1 MPLGDAPGCRLERIE
16 VQARTMEE
24 THYTIQV
31 APDHVQRL
39 CGGTPS
45 RAISE
50 LVWNSLDADATRV
63 QVTTLD
69 NELGTATLIVRDNG
83 HGIPYRNIKEL
94 FVNLGGSW
102 KAQATKTK
110 QRGRAL
116 HGKEGKGRFKALALG
131 RVSEWIITYKEDNEF
146 HRYTVIVL
154 ADDILDVRVTADAV
168 VEADEPGVEV
178 RISEVSARID
188 PADDGALT
196 QEIAEIFAPYLT
208 DYSDVQVTIGARA
221 LDPTDFI
228 ASRKSFDLAD
238 ILVTEQEVY
247 KATLDVVEW
256 RATTQRIL
264 YLCSRSGMPYSRVD
278 TRFHTPAFHFSAY
291 LRSEYHEKLRE
302 GDENLYLAEL
312 HAPLAKARDEAL
324 ERIKEFSFE
333 RAAHVARDVVEGW
346 KRDNVYPYKDETSDP
361 VEQMERQVFDIV
373 ALSLNKHF
381 PELGQGTRR
390 SKSLQLGLLRKA
402 IENGPQELQPLLLE
416 VLELPPR
423 ERRELSALLEESSLT
438 ALIRATR
445 LITDRMKFVTGLE
458 HLVFDPE
465 LKAMVLER
473 TQLHRLL
480 ADNTWVFGEAFN
492 LSADDESLTQ
502 VLRKHRELHGDPIVI
517 DRPVKTAEGKTG
529 IVDLMLSRKART
541 QRADELDHLI
551 VELKRPSIT
560 VGSKEIVQTE
570 QYAHAVVDDER
581 FRRVNTRWT
590 FWLVCN
596 DMDSYAK
603 TRASH
608 ANAPIGLIYE
618 SLDPKVTIWVK
629 TWGQLIADNR
639 ARLQFYQ
646 ESLDYK
652 VSKAQGLGHL
662 KAKYQKILEALDDR
676 DGRSDISG

>member
-1 MPLGDAPGCRLERIE
+1 
-16 VQARTMEE
+16 MEE
-24 THYTIQV
+24 THYKIQV

-63 QVTTLD
+63 QVTTLE

-102 KAQATKTK
+102 KARATKTK
-110 QRGRAL
+110 LRGRAL

-131 RVSEWIITYKEDNEF
+131 RVSEWIITYKEDKEF
-146 HRYTVIVL
+146 HRYTVTVL

-178 RISEVSARID
+178 RISEVPARIA
-188 PADDGALT
+188 PSDDSALT

-208 DYSDVQVTIGARA
+208 DYSDVQVTIGVRA

-228 ASRKSFDLAD
+228 ASRKSFELAD
-238 ILVTEQEVY
+238 ISVSEQDVY

-256 RATTQRIL
+256 RAATQRIL

-278 TRFHTPAFHFSAY
+278 TRFHTPSFHFSAY
-291 LRSEYHEKLRE
+291 LRSEYNEKLRE
-302 GDENLYLAEL
+302 GDEDLYLAEL

-324 ERIKEFSFE
+324 ERIKEYSFE
-333 RAAHVARDVVEGW
+333 RAANLARDVVEGW
-346 KRDNVYPYKDETSDP
+346 KRDNVYPYKEETSDP
-361 VEQMERQVFDIV
+361 VEQIERQVFDIV
-373 ALSLNKHF
+373 ALSLNKHL

-423 ERRELSALLEESSLT
+423 ERRELTALLEESSLT

-480 ADNTWVFGEAFN
+480 ADNTWIFGEAFN
-492 LSADDESLTQ
+492 LTADDESLTQ

-517 DRPVKTAEGKTG
+517 DKPVKTAEGKTG

-581 FRRVNTRWT
+581 FRRINTRWT

-603 TRASH
+603 TRASQ
-608 ANAPIGLIYE
+608 ANAPLGLIYE
-618 SLDPKVTIWVK
+618 SLDPNITIWVK
-629 TWGQLIADNR
+629 TWAQLITDNK

-662 KAKYQKILEALDDR
+662 KAKYQKLLEALDDK
-676 DGRSDISG
+676 DGRADISGKGRKPN

>member
-1 MPLGDAPGCRLERIE
+1 
-16 VQARTMEE
+16 MEE
-24 THYTIQV
+24 THYKIQV

-50 LVWNSLDADATRV
+50 LVWNSLDADATKV

-110 QRGRAL
+110 LRGRAL

-131 RVSEWIITYKEDNEF
+131 RVSEWIITYKEDEEF
-146 HRYTVIVL
+146 HRYTVTVL
-154 ADDILDVRVTADAV
+154 ADDILDVRVTADTV
-168 VEADEPGVEV
+168 VEAAEPGVEV
-178 RISEVSARID
+178 RISEVSATIN
-188 PADDGALT
+188 PSDDDALT

-208 DYSDVQVTIGARA
+208 DYSDVQVTIGVRA

-228 ASRKSFDLAD
+228 ASRKSFGLAD
-238 ILVTEQEVY
+238 ISVSEQEVY

-256 RATTQRIL
+256 RGTTQRIL
-264 YLCSRSGMPYSRVD
+264 YLCSQSGMPYSRVD

-291 LRSEYHEKLRE
+291 LRSEYNEKLKE

-324 ERIKEFSFE
+324 ERIKEYSFE
-333 RAAHVARDVVEGW
+333 RAANLARDVVEGW
-346 KRDNVYPYKDETSDP
+346 KREKVYPYKDETNDP
-361 VEQMERQVFDIV
+361 VEQMERQVFDIL
-373 ALSLNKHF
+373 ALSLNKHL

-416 VLELPPR
+416 VLDLPPR

-502 VLRKHRELHGDPIVI
+502 VLRKHRKLHGDPIVI
-517 DRPVKTAEGKTG
+517 DKPVKTAEGKTG

-551 VELKRPSIT
+551 VELKRPLIT

-570 QYAHAVVDDER
+570 HYAHAVVDDER

-608 ANAPIGLIYE
+608 ANSPIGLIYE

-629 TWGQLIADNR
+629 TWAQLIADNR

-662 KAKYQKILEALDDR
+662 KAKYQKILESLDDK
-676 DGRSDISG
+676 DGLADISGKTR